1 MCGERVKDLLRLHL
15 VFGPW
20 LALFLNSGPVQA
32 QSASE
37 YEVKAA
43 FLYKFAS
50 FVEWPSPTAGAPICI
65 GVLGADHFGEAL
77 DRIVRGK
84 QVGDRAF
91 TIQRFRTAGEA
102 SHCDIVFIS
111 GSEQGR
117 LREILGLLR
126 GKPVLTVS
134 EIPDFCQRGGAI
146 NLKVID
152 AAIRFEINPVA
163 GERSGIRFS
172 SKLLSLAKVIAEASP

>member
-1 MCGERVKDLLRLHL
+1 LSRLPLL
-15 VFGPW
+15 FAPW
-20 LALFLNSGPVQA
+20 LALFLTGGAVEA

-50 FVEWPSPTAGAPICI
+50 FVEWPSAPAGAPICI
-65 GVLGADHFGEAL
+65 GVLGADRFGESL
-77 DRIVRGK
+77 ERIVRGK

-91 TIQRFRTAGEA
+91 AIQRFRTVVEA
-102 SHCDIVFIS
+102 SRCEIVFIS
-111 GSEQGR
+111 ASEQGK

-134 EIPDFCQRGGAI
+134 EIPDFCQHGGAI

-152 AAIRFEINPVA
+152 AAIHFEINPVA

-172 SKLLSLAKVIAEASP
+172 SKLLSLAKVIPEASP